1 MSGQPGTQQQD
12 TITEEDM
19 QACLDD
25 EDRQAAERREDKD
38 DQAEHQ
44 QAETFTC
51 PVSGCSFQGNGNS
64 SDTKRRSVAAH
75 LKAKGDTQHQE
86 YRERIA
92 GDPQQDGVT
101 DKAFD
106 TFVKQLPQQ
115 VQGAAEKLRALV
127 REITKKKRDLQTAR
141 DQLYQIENSGI
152 RGRPTAEVAAQ
163 KATLHSQISR
173 LSDELRGQTV
183 IEPPVLLTEQQAA
196 SELETNPGA
205 ARSAASGRSTQPR
218 IDGAVAE
225 NSDSED
231 EDVDRALESRRRGAH
246 GGRVAGAGNDDG
258 GLLDDEE
265 DLVDEDGVP
274 IAGVPCEG
282 EAAACK

>member
-1 MSGQPGTQQQD
+1 
-12 TITEEDM
+12 M

-64 SDTKRRSVAAH
+64 SDTKRRSVTAH

-173 LSDELRGQTV
+173 LSDEPQLSAMSRGSCTSWQNTDA
-183 IEPPVLLTEQQAA
+183 PLLAA
-196 SELETNPGA
+196 M
-205 ARSAASGRSTQPR
+205 AR
-218 IDGAVAE
+218 
-225 NSDSED
+225 
-231 EDVDRALESRRRGAH
+231 
-246 GGRVAGAGNDDG
+246 
-258 GLLDDEE
+258 
-265 DLVDEDGVP
+265 LVPFCATAIGTLCAP
-274 IAGVPCEG
+274 
-282 EAAACK
+282 